1 MSQQDLATKRD
12 LDVAVAGLRTE
23 MAEHYRK
30 MEASNAESLRKMEAR
45 VTGPEKKTAELF
57 EEYTSK
63 IINRMYLGLGA
74 APP

>member
-1 MSQQDLATKRD
+1 
-12 LDVAVAGLRTE
+12 
-23 MAEHYRK
+23 

-57 EEYTSK
+57 EKHASK

-74 APP
+74 ATTLISIMAAVAISLD